1 MKKLSIAILI
11 FASACA
17 ATKGIAPNAT
27 DLPAMQQKVPGI
39 TLERANQG
47 FALYK
52 NKCAGC
58 HRLHSPSEY
67 TISKWK
73 RTLNEMYPKAK
84 VTSEEEKK
92 LISDYLFSLSAATD

>member
-1 MKKLSIAILI
+1 MKKFILI
-11 FASACA
+11 TLVFASACA
-17 ATKGIAPNAT
+17 ATRSIAPSPDA
-27 DLPAMQQKVPGI
+27 LPEMQRKVPGI

-73 RTLNEMYPKAK
+73 RILKEMYPKAK